1 MDTITYGDTLYIL
14 GALVGI
20 VELTSYLAI
29 KYVIHKLPRKLSI
42 FWHYIICIALCAGFF
57 TFGVSSDAT
66 KFECTACLKS
76 LIIIIDLNTEILV
89 LSLACM
95 IRIFNSFGYAI
106 ESIYANEIYP
116 TCVRALGTGMLL
128 SVVIYINTII
138 IQRASLD
145 HSLLHT

>member
-1 MDTITYGDTLYIL
+1 MQLNFN
-14 GALVGI
+14 ALHVLK
-20 VELTSYLAI
+20 VF
-29 KYVIHKLPRKLSI
+29 YV
-42 FWHYIICIALCAGFF
+42 
-57 TFGVSSDAT
+57 
-66 KFECTACLKS
+66 
-76 LIIIIDLNTEILV
+76 IIDLNTEILV
-89 LSLACM
+89 LSFACM

>member
-57 TFGVSSDAT
+57 TFGVSLMKKLSKNPIKAGNAT
-66 KFECTACLKS
+66 NK
-76 LIIIIDLNTEILV
+76 
-89 LSLACM
+89 
-95 IRIFNSFGYAI
+95 
-106 ESIYANEIYP
+106 P
-116 TCVRALGTGMLL
+116 
-128 SVVIYINTII
+128 
-138 IQRASLD
+138 
-145 HSLLHT
+145 

>member
-1 MDTITYGDTLYIL
+1 
-14 GALVGI
+14 
-20 VELTSYLAI
+20 
-29 KYVIHKLPRKLSI
+29 
-42 FWHYIICIALCAGFF
+42 
-57 TFGVSSDAT
+57 
-66 KFECTACLKS
+66 
-76 LIIIIDLNTEILV
+76 
-89 LSLACM
+89 M